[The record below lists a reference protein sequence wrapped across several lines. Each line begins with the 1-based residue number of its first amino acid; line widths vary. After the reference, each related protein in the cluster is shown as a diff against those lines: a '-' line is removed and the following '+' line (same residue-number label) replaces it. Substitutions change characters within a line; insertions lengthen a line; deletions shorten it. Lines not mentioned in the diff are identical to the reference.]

1 MANCWTKRQRGNRPN
16 RLIFPDPQSLHY
28 HGSRLERHPQ
38 TLDAHRP
45 RFHRPVP
52 SPQSYRFVM
61 SKSRDFMGP
70 YRLARL
76 IRGGSTAEVWE
87 AIEENTGNRFALK
100 ILRESLKSNKAE
112 ITLLK
117 HEYNVAKDLASPR
130 IIKVI
135 EYRDDVGRP
144 MLVLELF
151 SELNMK
157 QALRRGPESLAFM
170 LDKIVEQAAEGL
182 YYMHT
187 KNYIHLDLKP
197 DNFLV
202 SREGVVKLIDFT
214 ISEKKKTGLSKLF
227 HSARVAKGT
236 RSYMAPE
243 QIRRKVCDERTDIYS
258 FGCVLYELCT
268 GKPPFTGDTPND
280 LLNKHLTASI
290 PSPIVHNDN
299 VTREFADLVK
309 SMMAKKPEARP
320 SSMWEFLKVLR
331 GIQIFNKR
339 PRRPKISVFDN
350 MPGIKGADDMLMKGR
365 GLEDDDED
373 DEDKQATEG
382 R

>member
-1 MANCWTKRQRGNRPN
+1 
-16 RLIFPDPQSLHY
+16 
-28 HGSRLERHPQ
+28 
-38 TLDAHRP
+38 
-45 RFHRPVP
+45 
-52 SPQSYRFVM
+52 M
-61 SKSRDFMGP
+61 SKSRDFLGP

-76 IRGGSTAEVWE
+76 IRQGSTADIWE
-87 AIEENTGNRFALK
+87 AIDENTQDRFALK
-100 ILRESLKSNKAE
+100 MLRENKADKAE
-112 ITLLK
+112 IALLK

-135 EYRDDVGRP
+135 DYREDNGRVY
-144 MLVLELF
+144 LVLELF

-187 KNYIHLDLKP
+187 KNWIHLDIKP

-214 ISEKKKTGLSKLF
+214 ISEKKKTGLSKLLY
-227 HSARVAKGT
+227 SSKVARGT

-243 QIRRKVCDERTDIYS
+243 QIRRKVCDERTDIYA
-258 FGCVLYELCT
+258 FGCVLYELVT
-268 GKPPFTGDTPND
+268 GKPPYTGDTPND
-280 LLNKHLTASI
+280 LLNKHLTASV

-299 VTREFADLVK
+299 VSREFADLVK
-309 SMMAKKPEARP
+309 SMMAKKPDSRP
-320 SSMWEFLKVLR
+320 PSMWEFLKVLR
-331 GIQIFNKR
+331 GIEIFNKR
-339 PRRPKISVFDN
+339 PRKPKISVFDS
-350 MPGIKGADDMLMKGR
+350 MPGIRGAEDMLMKDQ
-365 GLEDDDED
+365 GLLDDDD
-373 DEDKQATEG
+373 DGSGQQATGG

>member
-1 MANCWTKRQRGNRPN
+1 
-16 RLIFPDPQSLHY
+16 
-28 HGSRLERHPQ
+28 
-38 TLDAHRP
+38 
-45 RFHRPVP
+45 
-52 SPQSYRFVM
+52 M
-61 SKSRDFMGP
+61 SKSRDFLGP

-87 AIEENTGNRFALK
+87 AIEENSQERFALK
-100 ILRESLKSNKAE
+100 VLRESLKADRGE
-112 ITLLK
+112 IALLK
-117 HEYNVAKDLASPR
+117 HEYSVAKDLVSPR
-130 IIKVI
+130 IIKVV

-187 KNYIHLDLKP
+187 KNYIHLDIKP

-202 SREGVVKLIDFT
+202 SRDGVVKLIDFT
-214 ISEKKKTGLSKLF
+214 ISEKKKKGLSKLLY
-227 HSARVAKGT
+227 SPKVAKGT

-258 FGCVLYELCT
+258 FGCVLYELVT
-268 GKPPFTGDTPND
+268 GKPPYTGDTPND
-280 LLNKHLTASI
+280 LLNKHLTASV

-309 SMMAKKPEARP
+309 SMMAKKPDNRP
-320 SSMWEFLKVLR
+320 ASMWEFLKVLR
-331 GIQIFNKR
+331 GIEIFNKR
-339 PRRPKISVFDN
+339 PRRPKVSVFDH
-350 MPGIKGADDMLMKGR
+350 MPGIKGAEDMLMKDR
-365 GLEDDDED
+365 GLESDDDD
-373 DEDKQATEG
+373 DDGAQATEG